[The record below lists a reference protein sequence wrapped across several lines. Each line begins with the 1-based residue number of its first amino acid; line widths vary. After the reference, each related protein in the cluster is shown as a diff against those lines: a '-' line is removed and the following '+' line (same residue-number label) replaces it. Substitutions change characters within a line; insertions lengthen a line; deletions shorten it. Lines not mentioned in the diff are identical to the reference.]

1 MLPSIA
7 QKISIEITCLLHF
20 LKNWRTRIM
29 IRVLHLIRETA
40 MDITIFWVSE
50 TSISVLLYDVMSPC
64 WCDSFQ
70 RRRRSLWSL
79 PIPKNVINFLSR
91 EEGLSIFL
99 EPFLRDWTVWV
110 DSTLCTV
117 VLCWITRSFALK
129 WSTYGDLKGWS
140 WSLSTFF
147 TSHYKKKSHPISA
160 SWRIVVFF
168 GIMKVLCKIVIWI
181 N

>member
-1 MLPSIA
+1 MDLCLQEASVSRERDNKGRESYS
-7 QKISIEITCLLHF
+7 QKFFKS
-20 LKNWRTRIM
+20 KNTRINKHHQRRIEQWV
-29 IRVLHLIRETA
+29 IRKYVAFNSGKFLVKFIVFFFFKKKIEEQESWSVILVDPRNA
-40 MDITIFWVSE
+40 VDITIFWVSE

-110 DSTLCTV
+110 DSTVCTV
-117 VLCWITRSFALK
+117 VLCWITRSFALR
-129 WSTYGDLKGWS
+129 WST
-140 WSLSTFF
+140 
-147 TSHYKKKSHPISA
+147 
-160 SWRIVVFF
+160 
-168 GIMKVLCKIVIWI
+168 
-181 N
+181 